1 MKGFFT
7 QGLVLLLERP
17 VELGEL
23 AALIEGPARAAGLA
37 PGEIYRIA
45 GAGDWTR
52 GEESLLLPFGADGGH
67 VAIDVVREPWPDELV
82 EREDAP
88 QLGASAA
95 AGYFGPFAFPFCF
108 ERACRQAWI
117 WQEAQQ
123 APPRHQAFARLRVT
137 YAFQPPGAAE
147 QAEPKVKNPLKE
159 LQAATAVAQALASH
173 PAAVAYFDP
182 SGEVVLPPGRL
193 GEALT
198 WADEQQLPPLD
209 VWSNVRFL
217 NLEGVADGWFLM
229 DTVGMWQLDIPDHEI
244 FLPGKT
250 YDFQEV
256 EGFLRNVSLYLM
268 NHGPVLAEGDTI
280 EGPGGIDWKASLRDD
295 SFTMPP
301 RPVVRWFAD
310 DGTEPPEQLSRP
322 ATAAENP
329 EPN

>member
-7 QGLVLLLERP
+7 QGLVLLLDRN
-17 VELGEL
+17 VELAEL
-23 AALIEGPARAAGLA
+23 AALVAGPARADGLA
-37 PGEIYRIA
+37 AGALHRIS

-67 VAIDVVREPWPDELV
+67 LAIDVVQQPWPDELV
-82 EREDAP
+82 ERGDAP
-88 QLGASAA
+88 QLGTSAA
-95 AGYFGPFAFPFCF
+95 AGYFGPFAFPYCF

-117 WQEAQQ
+117 WKEAQQ
-123 APPRHQAFARLRVT
+123 SPPAHQAFARVRTT
-137 YAFQPPGAAE
+137 YAFTPPGAAAV
-147 QAEPKVKNPLKE
+147 AEPEIKNPLLE
-159 LQAATAVAQALASH
+159 LQAATAVAQALCSH
-173 PAAVAYFDP
+173 PAVVCYFDP
-182 SGEVVLPPGRL
+182 SGETVLPPERFS
-193 GEALT
+193 EAVK
-198 WADEQQLPPLD
+198 WAEEQRLPPLD

-217 NLEGVADGWFLM
+217 SLEGVADGWYLM

-268 NHGPVLAEGDTI
+268 NHGPVFADGDTI
-280 EGPGGIDWKASLRDD
+280 EGPGGIDWKAANCDD

-310 DGTEPPEQLSRP
+310 DGTEPPPELSTP
-322 ATAAENP
+322 P
-329 EPN
+329 KMEPT